1 MKSKDE
7 LIHEIGKL
15 VVQDDRY
22 GDHVWSAISIVGRVR
37 DDAASITGY
46 LYDGE
51 EEWEGAT
58 PNSMEFPALLQ
69 ELRRVMQAD
78 VGGDPWKSCLI
89 QIKREDL
96 SVGVKFE
103 YENEDLWT
111 NDLPTLHDRLRPS

>member
-51 EEWEGAT
+51 EEL
-58 PNSMEFPALLQ
+58 S
-69 ELRRVMQAD
+69 
-78 VGGDPWKSCLI
+78 LI
-89 QIKREDL
+89 HI
-96 SVGVKFE
+96 
-103 YENEDLWT
+103 
-111 NDLPTLHDRLRPS
+111 